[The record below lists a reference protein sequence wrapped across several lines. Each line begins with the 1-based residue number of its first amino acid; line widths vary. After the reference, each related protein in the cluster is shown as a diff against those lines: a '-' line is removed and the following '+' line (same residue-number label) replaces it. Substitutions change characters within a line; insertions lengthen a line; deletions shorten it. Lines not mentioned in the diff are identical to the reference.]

1 MRYDSF
7 ITKLEEKL
15 ERSGV
20 DFRIENRS
28 QSKCDIYVSLRSIS
42 DPNIFDQIC
51 ELVSKLTKII
61 VKEDVIFVKDGNVM
75 EFSSVKEYLDH
86 FRGHL
91 ELVKLKRIKRDQQNF
106 SRELLFLEAKLK
118 FLNFMVAKKR
128 KNDEIN
134 EFLSAF
140 ESWISNRLQKIEA
153 VKLSTEHISQTE
165 LDIKE
170 IKKKIDETK
179 KLMKEQEKEY
189 KETILLIQKSNK
201 GKQTK
206 IPAMLFETNQVDGIE
221 IFQVVEEEEQL
232 SETSEEDE
240 I

>member
-1 MRYDSF
+1 
-7 ITKLEEKL
+7 
-15 ERSGV
+15 
-20 DFRIENRS
+20 
-28 QSKCDIYVSLRSIS
+28 
-42 DPNIFDQIC
+42 
-51 ELVSKLTKII
+51 
-61 VKEDVIFVKDGNVM
+61 
-75 EFSSVKEYLDH
+75 
-86 FRGHL
+86 
-91 ELVKLKRIKRDQQNF
+91 
-106 SRELLFLEAKLK
+106 
-118 FLNFMVAKKR
+118 MVAKKR

-153 VKLSTEHISQTE
+153 VKLSAEHIAQTE
-165 LDIKE
+165 SDIKE

-179 KLMKEQEKEY
+179 KLMKEQEKKY